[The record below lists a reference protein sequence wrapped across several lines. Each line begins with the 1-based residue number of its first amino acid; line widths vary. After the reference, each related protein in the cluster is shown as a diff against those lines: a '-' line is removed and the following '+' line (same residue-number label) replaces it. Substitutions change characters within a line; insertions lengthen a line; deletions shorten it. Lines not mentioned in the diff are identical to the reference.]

1 MRQTSGVIL
10 NSDTFINSSHVVKIE
25 KIDTDKIKIDLSY
38 GALPVDLEFKS
49 ESERNVIFNK
59 LVMEMYGNNYAHL
72 DFEVKKIA
80 STMSDSDYKTI
91 VEHS

>member
-10 NSDTFINSSHVVKIE
+10 NNDIFINSSHVVKIE

-38 GALPVDLEFKS
+38 GATPLSLEFKS
-49 ESERNVIFNK
+49 ENDRDVIFNK

-72 DFEVKKIA
+72 NFE
-80 STMSDSDYKTI
+80 T
-91 VEHS
+91 

>member
-1 MRQTSGVIL
+1 MRQTSGIVI
-10 NSDTFINSSHVVKIE
+10 NNDIFINSSHVVKME

-49 ESERNVIFNK
+49 ESDRNVIFNK